1 MEIKLPFR
9 IGEQYENYEFE
20 LNEGVVVSVN
30 DFEFIKY
37 ELTQDSIKKYGIQSS
52 MELSLYF
59 NADIL
64 GIIELKW
71 AKGDD
76 LDFSVLAENGNIIS
90 IHYADSLIT
99 ISITHFKY
107 LKFK

>member
-37 ELTQDSIKKYGIQSS
+37 QLTQDAIKKYGIHSS
-52 MELSLYF
+52 MEVSLYF

-71 AKGDD
+71 NKRKD
-76 LDFSVLAENGNIIS
+76 LGFSALAENGNIIS
-90 IHYADSLIT
+90 IHYTDSLIT
-99 ISITHFKY
+99 TSITHFKY
-107 LKFK
+107 LKFN

>member
-9 IGEQYENYEFE
+9 IGEQYENYEFD

-37 ELTQDSIKKYGIQSS
+37 ELTQYSIKKYGIHPS
-52 MELSLYF
+52 MEVSLYF

-64 GIIELKW
+64 GIIELTL

-76 LDFSVLAENGNIIS
+76 LGFSVLSENVNIIS
-90 IHYADSLIT
+90 ILYADSLIT
-99 ISITHFKY
+99 TSITHFKY
-107 LKFK
+107 LKFN

>member
-1 MEIKLPFR
+1 MGIRLPFR

-37 ELTQDSIKKYGIQSS
+37 KLTQDSIKKYGIYTS
-52 MELSLYF
+52 MEVSLYF

-64 GIIELKW
+64 GIIKLTW
-71 AKGDD
+71 AKGDN
-76 LDFSVLAENGNIIS
+76 LEFSVIAENGNIIS
-90 IHYADSLIT
+90 THYADNLIT
-99 ISITHFKY
+99 TSITHFKY
-107 LKFK
+107 LKFN